1 MFFISNILAFLLSIE
16 VGIMALLKIVKAGAP
31 ILKETASPV
40 KTITKNTKRL
50 LNDMAETMYE
60 AEGVGLAAPQIGKS
74 LQMIVLDDG
83 NGLIELIN
91 PELLEASEE
100 LQDGPE
106 GCLSVPGKHA
116 TVTRPDYAKV
126 RAQDENMEWFELE
139 GEGLLARAICHECD
153 HLDGKLYV
161 DLVEGDLHDV
171 TYTDDEEE

>member
-1 MFFISNILAFLLSIE
+1 
-16 VGIMALLKIVKAGAP
+16 MALLKIVKAGAP
-31 ILKETASPV
+31 ILKETASSV

-106 GCLSVPGKHA
+106 GCLSVPGYYGDVK
-116 TVTRPDYAKV
+116 RSQRIKV
-126 RAQDENMEWFELE
+126 RALNRHGKVIVYEPE
-139 GEGLLARAICHECD
+139 GFLARIFQHEMD
-153 HLDGKLYV
+153 HLVGTLFIEKATNLRK
-161 DLVEGDLHDV
+161 VE
-171 TYTDDEEE
+171 E

>member
-1 MFFISNILAFLLSIE
+1 
-16 VGIMALLKIVKAGAP
+16 MALLKIVKAGAP
-31 ILKETASPV
+31 ILKETAAPV

-106 GCLSVPGKHA
+106 GCLSVPGYYGDVK
-116 TVTRPDYAKV
+116 RSQRIKV
-126 RAQDENMEWFELE
+126 RALN
-139 GEGLLARAICHECD
+139 RH
-153 HLDGKLYV
+153 GKVIVY
-161 DLVEGDLHDV
+161 EP
-171 TYTDDEEE
+171 E